1 MIDTE
6 DTFDNEDASDT
17 ADPSDTGDTTASDLD
32 TERADRVADLVEH
45 VARALVDE
53 PDRVEISI
61 DDGVDETHLELHV
74 APDDLGKV
82 IGRGGRTARAIRAL
96 LTAAGVRDRH
106 RYALEIVD

>member
-1 MIDTE
+1 MTDTE
-6 DTFDNEDASDT
+6 DMTVSD
-17 ADPSDTGDTTASDLD
+17 PD
-32 TERADRVADLVEH
+32 TEKADRVADLVEH

-53 PDRVEISI
+53 PDSVEITI
-61 DDGVDETHLELHV
+61 DDGDQETHLELRV

-106 RYALEIVD
+106 RYELEILD